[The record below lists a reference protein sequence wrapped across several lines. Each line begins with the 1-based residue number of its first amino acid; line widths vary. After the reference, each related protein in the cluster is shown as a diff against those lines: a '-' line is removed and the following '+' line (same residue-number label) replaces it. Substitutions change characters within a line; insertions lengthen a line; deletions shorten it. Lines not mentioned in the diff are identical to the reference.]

1 MTEYINRATG
11 ISRLCVAPMPEAH
24 IVEKEYFA
32 DGFPRTKATSTEDFE
47 RLRDELYEQGLI
59 TMEGLKQMNEL
70 IEECTTVHDGGAD
83 HAVD

>member
-1 MTEYINRATG
+1 MVEYINRATG
-11 ISRLCVAPMPEAH
+11 ISRLCVAPIPEAH

-59 TMEGLKQMNEL
+59 TMEGLKRMDEL
-70 IEECTTVHDGGAD
+70 IDECAHGNEEGENDNG
-83 HAVD
+83 